1 VKIITINFLKFIVS
15 IDFYNISFYL
25 IIIFYVKFVNDIF
38 LKKWLG
44 EEFILILILE
54 IGYRKIY

>member
-1 VKIITINFLKFIVS
+1 VS